1 MTDLA
6 RIAGIVLLFIFVGMP
21 IMGNIALIL
30 SLLVGVAVESAIVF
44 GFLFVVVMFVGTI
57 IHAIS
62 RQR

>member
-1 MTDLA
+1 MTNLA

-30 SLLVGVAVESAIVF
+30 SLLVGEAVEIAIAF
-44 GFLFVVVMFVGTI
+44 GFFFVVAMFVGTI

-62 RQR
+62 KQR